1 MTISTSLSTQLDKCK
16 LQDQLALKRRW
27 SKLNTIKDSEKRE
40 LAVLAWQESLEAAQQ
55 KLSVRTNV
63 KVFIEYPSL
72 PVSDKKEDI
81 KALIAKHQ
89 VVIIAGETGSGK
101 TTQLPKM
108 CLELGLGR
116 KGMIGHTQPRRLA
129 ARSVAARIAE
139 ELKTS
144 VGQVVGCK
152 VRFSEQVS
160 DISLIKLLTDG
171 MLLAEMQQDKLLSQ
185 YDTIII
191 DEAHERSLNI
201 DFLLGYLKRILPKRP
216 DLKIIITSATID
228 PQRFSEH
235 FNDAPIVEVS
245 GRSFAVDIQY
255 RNYVE
260 QQQAEDQ
267 IEAISL
273 AVEELFAHGR
283 GDILVFLSSE
293 REIRE
298 TQQALQKKQYTH
310 TEVIPLYAR
319 LSASDQQKIF
329 HPQGRRRIVLSTNV
343 AETSLTVPGIKYVI
357 DTGLVR
363 MSRYSHRLKVQRLPI
378 EAISQAS
385 AKQRA
390 GRCGRTSKG
399 ICIRLYSE
407 QDFLSR
413 PEFTD
418 PEITRTHLSS
428 VILQMLNLGLGE
440 IQQFEFIQPPQEKF
454 ITDGVRLLQELQGVD
469 IKKGRL
475 YLNEQGRKMARF
487 PLDPKYARMLLA
499 AGETDCVSE
508 VMVITAGL
516 SVQDPRERPHDKQQK
531 ADLAHAEFADKD
543 SDLISLLNLYQAF
556 KAQQKEL
563 TQNQLRKWCLQHF
576 VHYQRMR
583 EWQDITHQVKHMLV
597 SVGLRLNKEQADYQK
612 IHTAMAIG
620 LLSQIG
626 LKDLNHEY
634 LGARNS
640 KFKIFPGSALFKSQ
654 PKWIM
659 AGELV
664 ETTNLYARQVAKI
677 ETQWIEAIA
686 QHLLNKNYV
695 EAHWSKK
702 RGAVMAYMNALLFG
716 LPIVSKRLV
725 NYSSVDHVHTRQL
738 FIRHA
743 LVQGETKLQYAFLS
757 SNQALVEDIQLL
769 EKKTRRRDILAD
781 EEDLVAF
788 YEARVDE
795 HVCSE
800 QSFTKWWRNACQ
812 RTPDLLNFEKHEL
825 LKRDA
830 SDITE
835 AAFPDT
841 WHQGNLVLAL
851 EYQFEPN
858 KELDGIILLIPIE
871 LLNQVKNIGF
881 DWLVPGLRHELLVA
895 LIKSLPKRLRRNFVP
910 APDYAN
916 ACLHE
921 LQGTDKQ
928 GNVLSITQAFALKL
942 FKMSGVALSSDDF
955 SIEGLDSHLTI
966 NFKVVDNKG
975 QQVAV
980 NKSLPALKQQLHKQ
994 LKQTIDKVVTSDI
1007 EKQDISSFEAE
1018 TLPTVYTQSQ
1028 SGFEV
1033 KAYPAL
1039 SAAGKQVDIKLF
1051 TSKAEAENAHKLGMI
1066 MLIKKNVPSPMKYL
1080 QEKLPNKAK
1089 LSLYF
1094 NPFGQIQK
1102 LIDDIIDASVDDLL
1116 KAFGGPSN
1124 IRSQHEYKKALE
1136 VVRMELNAKALDIA
1150 KQVETGLAIANQI
1163 QKHCKGS
1170 IPLPLVGHVGHI
1182 KQHLSELV
1190 YKGFVFDFGLARLP
1204 DWNRYLKGLLQRCE
1218 KLKVDASRDRLNQLE
1233 IDKALSLF
1241 ASTQTQLDRQLRKS
1255 NELALVKEMV
1265 EEFRI
1270 SLYAQQL
1277 GTKYPISLKRISIK
1291 LQEIAITS

>member
-40 LAVLAWQESLEAAQQ
+40 LVVLAWQESLEAAQQ
-55 KLSVRTNV
+55 KLSLRTNV

-235 FNDAPIVEVS
+235 FNNAPIVEVS

-499 AGETDCVSE
+499 AGETDCVAE

-583 EWQDITHQVKHMLV
+583 EWQDITHQVKQMLV

-626 LKDLNHEY
+626 LKDLNYEY

-716 LPIVSKRLV
+716 LPIVSRRLV

-800 QSFTKWWRNACQ
+800 QSFTKWWRIASQ

-841 WHQGNLVLAL
+841 WHQGSLVLAL

-1051 TSKAEAENAHKLGMI
+1051 TSEAEAENAHKLGMI
-1066 MLIKKNVPSPMKYL
+1066 TLIKKNVPSPMKYL

-1124 IRSQHEYKKALE
+1124 IRSQHAYKKALE

-1170 IPLPLVGHVGHI
+1170 IPLPLVAHVGHI

-1190 YKGFVFDFGLARLP
+1190 YKGFVFDFGLTRLP

-1233 IDKALSLF
+1233 IDKALNLF

-1291 LQEIAITS
+1291 LQDIAITS

>member
-235 FNDAPIVEVS
+235 FNNAPIVEVS

-499 AGETDCVSE
+499 AGETDCVAE

-583 EWQDITHQVKHMLV
+583 EWQDITHQVKQMLV

-626 LKDLNHEY
+626 LKDLNYEY

-716 LPIVSKRLV
+716 LPIVSRRLV

-800 QSFTKWWRNACQ
+800 QSFTKWWRIASQ

-841 WHQGNLVLAL
+841 WHQGSLVLAL

-980 NKSLPALKQQLHKQ
+980 DKSLPALKQQLHKQ

-1051 TSKAEAENAHKLGMI
+1051 TSEAEAENAHKLGMI
-1066 MLIKKNVPSPMKYL
+1066 TLIKKNVPSPMKYL

-1124 IRSQHEYKKALE
+1124 IRSQHAYKKALE

-1170 IPLPLVGHVGHI
+1170 IPLPLVAHVGHI

-1190 YKGFVFDFGLARLP
+1190 YKGFVFDFGLTRLP

-1233 IDKALSLF
+1233 IDKALNLF

-1291 LQEIAITS
+1291 LQDIAITS